1 MGGSF
6 IQTLVL
12 TDIATGWT
20 ECVPVI
26 TRSSA
31 LVIEAIRAAMA
42 LFPFPLQGIDFDND
56 SSFMNAEV
64 VPWCRAEGLIVTRS
78 RAYKKNDQAWV
89 EQKNGAVVRRL
100 VGYGRLEGVGALR
113 CLNRLYAASRLQVNL
128 CQPSFK
134 LIAKQRV
141 GAKVRKHWDKP
152 RTPAERL
159 ALRQDVA
166 STTTERVAELRLAAD
181 PVDLMRRIREAQ
193 GDLGQRA
200 DRRGRELQS
209 GAETGSRPGPLPLA
223 EIAQARSPEKLHR
236 RSYTRRKPIPRKPSR
251 LDPFT
256 DEIKVWLSVDAS
268 LTGLEVHDRLIA
280 QQGPTVSARTVQ
292 RLVKKLRTELL
303 TAEIA
308 EGSQMI
314 EDAA

>member
-1 MGGSF
+1 M
-6 IQTLVL
+6 
-12 TDIATGWT
+12 
-20 ECVPVI
+20 PVI

-31 LVIEAIRAAMA
+31 LVIEAIRTAIA
-42 LFPFPLQGIDFDND
+42 LFPFALQGIDFDND

-100 VGYGRLEGVGALR
+100 VGYGRLEGVTALR
-113 CLNRLYAASRLQVNL
+113 GLNRLYAASRLQVNL

-134 LIAKQRV
+134 LISKQRI
-141 GAKVRKHWDKP
+141 GSKVRKHWDKP
-152 RTPAERL
+152 RTPADRL
-159 ALRQDVA
+159 AQRPDVA
-166 STTTERVAELRLAAD
+166 STTTERVEELRRAAD
-181 PVDLMRRIREAQ
+181 PVDLMRRVREAQ
-193 GDLGQRA
+193 GELGQRV
-200 DRRGRELQS
+200 DRRARAVQS
-209 GAETGSRPGPLPLA
+209 GAETGLAAGPLPVA
-223 EIAQARSPEKLHR
+223 EIAQARSPEQLHR

-280 QQGPTVSARTVQ
+280 QHGPTVSARTVQ
-292 RLVKKLRTELL
+292 RLVKKLRTELM

-308 EGSQMI
+308 GDRQTT
-314 EDAA
+314 